1 MTSSTTSSNKTKAT
15 RYRSLR
21 RLCGFPIA
29 PDCDVVVERGAV
41 IRSNEKSQDYL
52 QFKLHNCGN
61 RILVSVAVQGLLLDE
76 TRTPLPGSA
85 FSVVIEN
92 VNCVPGGY
100 CGTRNIVP
108 IQVMPAFFIV
118 TGLAVLYGDNTQA
131 AYVGSAEYSLSQ
143 VRDYKIPAAY
153 TRYVPA
159 ADRVMVMPHR
169 YRDDLFL
176 CSCGTLVCGA
186 GNRCGTCGKSYE
198 ESCEETTL
206 EGLEKARQNSG
217 FARRN
222 FQAQSDGESE
232 RLDFAEYGRKVRDAG
247 EKARDSMAPVLEQT
261 QKQGAKATA
270 SALSWMR
277 TSTWFLPAVRLLCAA
292 MVLTFLARAQESGI
306 SDSWGYYVARGII
319 LCLAMVWGP
328 LAGAIFGALSSPLHT
343 VLIYS
348 VYSPAKIF
356 CGFLAGLLG
365 GWMGRYMGLRRF
377 TGKVRLLC
385 AGVASL
391 IAAVIS
397 TLLDS
402 YLSVAMSSMV
412 EVTSRYGL
420 GEYLGTVVENLGQ
433 DMEITMQILLNNGL
447 LSVLI
452 TTLTAVVLF
461 FLVEDCFPHIFR
473 EKKVTDASVQGTPA
487 QN

>member
-1 MTSSTTSSNKTKAT
+1 MAFGVFMLALLILAYAQPEGSFLWFES
-15 RYRSLR
+15 YRSRYQWLG
-21 RLCGFPIA
+21 LDEITYYEIHNIA
-29 PDCDVVVERGAV
+29 MIPLVVVAVLFGPQAGVAFGVISSLLAFMNSAYWWDGRIYAV
-41 IRSNEKSQDYL
+41 ILFN
-52 QFKLHNCGN
+52 
-61 RILVSVAVQGLLLDE
+61 
-76 TRTPLPGSA
+76 
-85 FSVVIEN
+85 
-92 VNCVPGGY
+92 
-100 CGTRNIVP
+100 
-108 IQVMPAFFIV
+108 
-118 TGLAVLYGDNTQA
+118 VLYG
-131 AYVGSAEYSLSQ
+131 
-143 VRDYKIPAAY
+143 
-153 TRYVPA
+153 
-159 ADRVMVMPHR
+159 
-169 YRDDLFL
+169 
-176 CSCGTLVCGA
+176 
-186 GNRCGTCGKSYE
+186 
-198 ESCEETTL
+198 
-206 EGLEKARQNSG
+206 
-217 FARRN
+217 
-222 FQAQSDGESE
+222 
-232 RLDFAEYGRKVRDAG
+232 
-247 EKARDSMAPVLEQT
+247 
-261 QKQGAKATA
+261 
-270 SALSWMR
+270 
-277 TSTWFLPAVRLLCAA
+277 
-292 MVLTFLARAQESGI
+292 FLARAQESGI